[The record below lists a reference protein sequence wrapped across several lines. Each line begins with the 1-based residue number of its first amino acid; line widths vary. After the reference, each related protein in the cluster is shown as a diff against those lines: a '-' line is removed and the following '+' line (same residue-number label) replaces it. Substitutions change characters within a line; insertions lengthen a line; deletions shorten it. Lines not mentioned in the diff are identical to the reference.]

1 MSIDT
6 KIDLKDRFSEFF
18 YRNLETLK
26 EGLPEHVNNKREE
39 AIQNFQKKGIPHTK
53 MEEYKYTDLNP
64 AFEKD
69 YRTYIQPKKIDFD
82 LNDIF
87 RCDVPELDT
96 HVVLLL
102 NGWYYQKKT
111 PQKELPNGVII
122 TSFRDAANKY
132 PEIVKKHYNQYAD
145 NEKESLAALNTAF
158 AQDGVFIYVPK
169 GKAMDKPVQIINLL
183 MDEED
188 GMAQHRNLFVMEEGS
203 QSSVIVCDHTLSQRN
218 FLTNSVTELYVGQN
232 AHLDYVR
239 IQNEHNGS
247 TQVSNFYLNQER
259 DSNVSANTI
268 TLHGGLIRNN
278 YNLRLNGENCEN
290 QTLGLYLTDRGQHID
305 SYVLMDHAYAHSRSN
320 QLFKGVLDD
329 YATGAFNGRILV
341 RKDAQKTEAYQAN
354 NNILLTDDARMNSKP
369 QLVIYADDVKCS
381 HGGTSGQ
388 LNDQAMFYLRSRGIP
403 LKESQLLLMYAFAH
417 EIIGNIKIKPLQDR
431 IHELVEKR
439 LRGEL
444 SRCNYCQMHCGEPG
458 QN

>member
-1 MSIDT
+1 MSIDA

-18 YRNLETLK
+18 YRNLEALK

-53 MEEYKYTDLNP
+53 IEEYKYTDLNP
-64 AFEKD
+64 AFDKE

-145 NEKESLAALNTAF
+145 NQKESLAALNTAF

-232 AHLDYVR
+232 AHMDYVR

-305 SYVLMDHAYAHSRSN
+305 SYVLMDHAYPHARSN

-354 NNILLTDDARMNSKP
+354 NNILLTDDAKMNSKP

-417 EIIGNIKIKPLQDR
+417 EIIGKIKIKPLQDR